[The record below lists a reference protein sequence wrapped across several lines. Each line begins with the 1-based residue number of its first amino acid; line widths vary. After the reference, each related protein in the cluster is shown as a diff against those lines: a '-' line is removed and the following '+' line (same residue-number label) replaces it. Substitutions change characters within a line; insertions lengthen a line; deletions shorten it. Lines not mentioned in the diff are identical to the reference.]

1 MDKNQFPDFI
11 LGTMKN
17 LNMVIILYLTGVTAY
32 SLTGYVHENS
42 ALQFLIKAK
51 QIPIIPWKIPV
62 MGIGLYLCL
71 LVLLSIHCRNKI
83 HFLIKTTTELGVAFF
98 LSCVLNFSYT
108 GIVLLIIADT
118 MSYFSNMKQR
128 IFLIASI
135 CIVYMMLDYDLL
147 SVKYPI
153 ISIEVLWEYYQRN
166 IQSILLGIR
175 NILTSLNTLVF
186 IIYAIVL
193 ILAEV
198 SEKERI
204 LGLNEKLNVA
214 NQELKQMNQKLEE
227 YAKESEKAAKTKE
240 RNRLAREIHD
250 TLGHSLTGIITG
262 IDACVM
268 LVDIAPEATK
278 EQLKAIANVARQ
290 GVKDV
295 RRSVKALRPDALE
308 TLDLKHALIQMMEE
322 TKRSTSVDII
332 YEIEA
337 TLKNFDK
344 DEEDIIYRI
353 VQESIT
359 NAIRH
364 GKADK
369 IWVRIDR
376 VYNMLKI
383 HLKDNGV
390 GCSNI
395 QKGFG
400 LHHMEERLEMLH
412 GSLSYNGDEGFVVEA
427 ELPIRWGTQEEKDD

>member
-1 MDKNQFPDFI
+1 MERRQLPNYV
-11 LGTMKN
+11 LCTMKN
-17 LNMVIILYLTGVTAY
+17 LNMLIILYLAGVTAY
-32 SLTGYVHENS
+32 SLSGYIQECS
-42 ALQFLIKAK
+42 AMDFLIRAK
-51 QIPIIPWKIPV
+51 RIPLAPWKIPV
-62 MGIGLYLCL
+62 LAVGLYICL
-71 LVLLSIHCRNKI
+71 LVLLSIRCRNHL
-83 HFLIKTTTELGVAFF
+83 HFFIKTAAELGVAFF
-98 LSCVLNFSYT
+98 LSSALNFSYT

-118 MSYFSNMKQR
+118 MGYFSDMKQR
-128 IFLIASI
+128 LMLLTLICAA
-135 CIVYMMLDYDLL
+135 YMLLDYDLL
-147 SVKYPI
+147 SVRYSI
-153 ISIEVLWEYYQRN
+153 ISIEVCWEYFQKDAR
-166 IQSILLGIR
+166 SFLLGIR
-175 NILTSLNTLVF
+175 NVLNSLNTLAF

-193 ILAEV
+193 ILVEAY
-198 SEKERI
+198 EKERVQ
-204 LGLNEKLNVA
+204 GLNERLNTA
-214 NQELKQMNQKLEE
+214 NRELREANQKLEE
-227 YAKESEKAAKTKE
+227 YARESEKAAETRE

-308 TLDLKHALIQMMEE
+308 TLDLKRALIQMMEE
-322 TKRSTSVDII
+322 TKCSTGVDIL
-332 YEIEA
+332 YEIG
-337 TLKNFDK
+337 TKLKSFDK

-364 GKADK
+364 GKAHK

-376 VYNMLKI
+376 SFQMLEI
-383 HLKDNGV
+383 HIKDDGI

-400 LHHMEERLEMLH
+400 LHHMEERLSMLH
-412 GSLSYNGDEGFVVEA
+412 GSLSCHGNDGFTVDA
-427 ELPIRWGTQEEKDD
+427 QIPIRWGTEGEDD